1 MEGRHPGARNALRAA
16 VLGAND
22 GLVSNLSLVLG
33 VAGASPGQDFVL
45 LAGIG
50 GLVAGALSM
59 AQGEWIMRSSSRRSR
74 GRLRS
79 SGTSWR

>member
-1 MEGRHPGARNALRAA
+1 MRAA

-59 AQGEWIMRSSSRRSR
+59 AQGEWISVRSSSRRSR